1 MIDNLPQQAE
11 PGDQYTTPKGVTYTF
26 DGVKWRGS
34 IIGQT
39 VSGSTGSQGPQG
51 IPGPAGRDG
60 VDGAPGPQGERG
72 DKGDTGEPGPAGKDG
87 IQGPAG
93 AQGPA
98 GKDAS
103 LVAVPMNYVQEKA
116 SRSIKL
122 TSPGQV
128 IDIRITTTG
137 RPVLVSV
144 NGDANPLSNGGWCK
158 LQLFRNNTAISNI
171 VQAEGGNN
179 ENNPYNMSMIDN
191 PGAGTHTY
199 SFRMIQN
206 SGDFQFG
213 ESDGPTMYAVE
224 LGTAVGAAGPKGDT
238 GAQGPKGDSGSSFSI
253 PQTGNGGS
261 WVNFGTWTTVNEGT
275 TLYMKIIAHNGYN
288 TEFYQNQVTELYFK
302 TSNGQTNK
310 NGFYGD
316 GSASRNTALGGNGS
330 APSVIKVVQ
339 NSLTSYTIFGY
350 FFSWSN
356 GSHYTLSTDTS
367 SSWTHSGTLSAAP
380 NGTNIDI
387 IPTVS
392 DIKISSGYVNAGNFV
407 TLDNIKATVTTTGN
421 RGLSVASVEGS
432 FQAHISATFGY
443 VNGVGGNATTGPVT
457 YNTTPSSSW
466 FGYHF
471 PNQGDGSVYLVNDI
485 TNTRFYRITL
495 MIGPGYANNFIS
507 IERLY

>member
-39 VSGSTGSQGPQG
+39 VSGSTGAQGPQG

-60 VDGAPGPQGERG
+60 VDGAPGKDGADGKDGAQGPQGLQG
-72 DKGDTGEPGPAGKDG
+72 PKGDTGE
-87 IQGPAG
+87 
-93 AQGPA
+93 QGPA

-103 LVAVPMNYVQEKA
+103 VVAVAMNYVQEKA
-116 SRSIKL
+116 TRSLKL
-122 TSPGQV
+122 TAPGEV

-137 RPVLVSV
+137 RPVLISV
-144 NGDANPLSNGGWCK
+144 NGDANPLSNGAWCK
-158 LQLFRNNTAISNI
+158 LQLFRNNGAISNI
-171 VQAEGGNN
+171 IQAEGGNN
-179 ENNPYNMSMIDN
+179 ENNPYNMSMVDN
-191 PGAGTHTY
+191 PPAGTHTY
-199 SFRMIQN
+199 SFRMIQH

-213 ESDGPTMYAVE
+213 ETDGPMMYAVE
-224 LGTAVGAAGPKGDT
+224 LGTAVGAAGPKGDP
-238 GAQGPKGDSGSSFSI
+238 GISSSFSI

-261 WVNFGTWTTVNEGT
+261 WVNLGTWTTTNAGT

-288 TEFYQNQVTELYFK
+288 TEFSQNQVTELYFK
-302 TSNGQTNK
+302 TSNGTSNK

-380 NGTNIDI
+380 NGTYIDI
-387 IPTVS
+387 TPTVS

-471 PNQGDGSVYLVNDI
+471 PNNGDGSVYLVNDI